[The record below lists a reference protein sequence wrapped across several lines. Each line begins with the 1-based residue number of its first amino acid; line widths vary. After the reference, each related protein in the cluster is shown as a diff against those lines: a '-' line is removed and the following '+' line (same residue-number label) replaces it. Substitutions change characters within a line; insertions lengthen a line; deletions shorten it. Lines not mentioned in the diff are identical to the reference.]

1 MRAEWSVA
9 SKLSTTRHS
18 PLTTHHF
25 MSDYN
30 QLKAMLAIT
39 KASLIATFRSPQSI
53 FFSLFFPIVLIWIFG
68 SLAGSS
74 SGVPSVEVAFEKE
87 IDTTSVL
94 YLQLAHDPFLKIA
107 DRTKKD
113 VEDELRKGRLA
124 AIIGIRQNADTAV
137 TPFQVHLRTSSASQR
152 EFATLQTVLQNTIH
166 EVDNIYFPERRTVA
180 TIQQSVVEG
189 RRYKMIDFFLPG
201 MIGFALIGSAVFG
214 IAFLFYSLR
223 ETLVLKRMYATPI
236 RRGYIIL
243 GESISK
249 VLFQLLTVVVLILF
263 GYFMYDF
270 YLAQGIITFFNML
283 LLCFLGLLVFMGF
296 GFLISGMAKN
306 QNVIP
311 VYANLFMFPQYF
323 LSGTF
328 FPKTALPAAVQ
339 PLLQFL
345 PLTALNDALRN
356 VAFEGS
362 SLWSCWPQVA
372 VLSVWGVVVYAVT
385 ARFFRWE

>member
-1 MRAEWSVA
+1 
-9 SKLSTTRHS
+9 
-18 PLTTHHF
+18 
-25 MSDYN
+25 
-30 QLKAMLAIT
+30 MLAVT
-39 KASLIATFRSPQSI
+39 KASLLATFRSPQSI

-68 SLAGSS
+68 SLAG
-74 SGVPSVEVAFEKE
+74 GGGTAPSVEVAFEKG

-94 YLQLAHDPFLKIA
+94 YLQLAHDPFLKVA
-107 DRTKKD
+107 DRAKKD

-124 AIIGIRQNADTAV
+124 AIIDIQKGDSTVA
-137 TPFQVHLRTSSASQR
+137 PYLVHLRTSSASQR
-152 EFATLQTVLQNTIH
+152 EFATLQTILNNTIH
-166 EVDNIYFPERRTVA
+166 EVDNILYQDRRTAV
-180 TIQQSVVEG
+180 TIRQTEVPG

-201 MIGFALIGSAVFG
+201 MIGFALVGSAVFG

-249 VLFQLLTVVVLILF
+249 VLFQLITVVVLILF

-270 YLAQGIITFFNML
+270 YLADGIITFFNML

-296 GFLISGMAKN
+296 GFLISSLSKN

-328 FPKTALPAAVQ
+328 FPKTALPAAAQ
-339 PLLQFL
+339 PFIQFL
-345 PLTALNDALRN
+345 PLTALNDSLRN

-362 SLWSCWPQVA
+362 SLWSCWPQML
-372 VLSVWGVVVYAVT
+372 VLAVWGVAVYAVT
-385 ARFFRWE
+385 AKFFRWE